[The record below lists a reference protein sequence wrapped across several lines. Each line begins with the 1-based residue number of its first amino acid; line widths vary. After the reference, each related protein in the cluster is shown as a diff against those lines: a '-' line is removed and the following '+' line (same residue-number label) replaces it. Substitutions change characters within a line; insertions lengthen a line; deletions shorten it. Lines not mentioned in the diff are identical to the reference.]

1 MISILTIELTK
12 EMFIQ
17 ALNYARET
25 YLIDNL
31 RVRSEFV
38 SFDSKLRGRLG
49 EIGMIDFLTQNGVKI
64 HESNTLLE
72 SNIDIDLT
80 YQEDSGKK
88 RTIEVKTSLIPDFL
102 PNIEECLKRM
112 DIKFIKREQHFTE
125 IPVDIVVQMYYNQ
138 KTKERDRFLN
148 SIRGN
153 PSDYSDPQLTEIL
166 DLDKLK
172 LYFVSWID
180 KFALFSYLRS
190 TNRKTYKIAKR
201 FFWSAPMGTIGK
213 KPEDLAK
220 FILKSGE

>member
-49 EIGMIDFLTQNGVKI
+49 EIGMINFLTQNGVKI

-102 PNIEECLKRM
+102 PNIEECLERM

-138 KTKERDRFLN
+138 KTKQRDRFLN
-148 SIRGN
+148 NITGI
-153 PSDYSDPQLTEIL
+153 PSDYSDIQLIEVL
-166 DLDKLK
+166 GLNKLE

-180 KFALFSYLRS
+180 RDALFSYLRR
-190 TNRKTYKIAKR
+190 TNRKTYKIIKR
-201 FFWSAPMGTIGK
+201 VFWSAPMSTIGK
-213 KPEDLAK
+213 NPEELVK
-220 FILKSGE
+220 FILRGD